1 MRWTSPKITNWSYL
15 TFSGGPR
22 SCVGEQLAML
32 EIKVIL
38 LQFVKRFTVKENP
51 EAPLRMLMKV
61 LNTCVDQNLIIPEM
75 K

>member
-1 MRWTSPKITNWSYL
+1 
-15 TFSGGPR
+15 
-22 SCVGEQLAML
+22 ML